1 MKVDLPLRGS
11 GHPKAF
17 GKRGGESLPNGG
29 DLPIACDHDVH
40 AVDESR
46 TGERLL
52 RSEEIHHDEVP
63 TVHTPD
69 AFGFDQTSHRELAPA
84 GRCLEL
90 ESRAHVEPVRRGKAS
105 WQKDRIRLA
114 QEHERIL
121 DRDPALVAD
130 VVDAD

>member
-11 GHPKAF
+11 GHPNAF

-46 TGERLL
+46 TGKRLL

-69 AFGFDQTSHRELAPA
+69 AFGFDQTSHPDLGPA
-84 GRCLEL
+84 AISSAARPAIV
-90 ESRAHVEPVRRGKAS
+90 STTSTNANSTARFTTSMAHTSATPDASAMRVRARR
-105 WQKDRIRLA
+105 
-114 QEHERIL
+114 
-121 DRDPALVAD
+121 PT
-130 VVDAD
+130 